1 MTTPYLFGSRILTH
15 IAFWLLYFIAFG
27 FIWAKDGNYYSSFYL
42 EFILLPIRISAVY
55 LMIYFVIPHTLLI
68 KKYGL
73 FLMQYILLLLISG
86 VFQRLFTYFFY
97 EANTTFQ
104 LLEIF
109 NFGEILRAIILINS
123 TVIFV
128 SFFKILGLYHK
139 ERDQKESKDTLDIK
153 SDHKTHRIAVDDILF
168 IKAMGNYVVYHFEN
182 EKKIISYSSMKEAQ
196 KSLPPHFK
204 RVHKSYIV
212 NTHKINSYS
221 SDNIDISGNEIP
233 IGKSFAFN
241 GI

>member
-123 TVIFV
+123 TVIRLV
-128 SFFKILGLYHK
+128 SSIPSG
-139 ERDQKESKDTLDIK
+139 DK
-153 SDHKTHRIAVDDILF
+153 STRK
-168 IKAMGNYVVYHFEN
+168 N
-182 EKKIISYSSMKEAQ
+182 SSTTVGHSALS
-196 KSLPPHFK
+196 SL
-204 RVHKSYIV
+204 
-212 NTHKINSYS
+212 S
-221 SDNIDISGNEIP
+221 SQS
-233 IGKSFAFN
+233 
-241 GI
+241 